1 MFTKTKEIL
10 EASEAALLGF
20 SINRNLLKPAQ
31 RLFVYPLIYLKVGFG
46 DFTKP
51 MIVWSF
57 CSFTAFVALAI
68 FSSSTEMPREIF
80 LILTNIC
87 IWGIL
92 LLTTFLTPSTY
103 AFYGATEF
111 SVNKVVEILN
121 ENGVQSEADIELL
134 ESNIE
139 KVEQRIETRVNF
151 YKWIIGSF
159 WGLYLLAFNFQLR
172 FISLSNKQVD
182 ETFIKSSFEDFMYAI
197 LFTMLALLAMISYK
211 RASNMLIANL
221 QFACTEQKSRQLAA

>member
-10 EASEAALLGF
+10 DASEAALLGF
-20 SINRNLLKPAQ
+20 SINRKLLKPVQ

-51 MIVWSF
+51 MVVWSL

-121 ENGVQSEADIELL
+121 ENGVQSETDIELL

-139 KVEQRIETRVNF
+139 KVEQRIEARVNF

-172 FISLSNKQVD
+172 FISLSNKQID
-182 ETFIKSSFEDFMYAI
+182 EAFIKSSFEDFMYAI

-211 RASNMLIANL
+211 RTSNMLIANL